1 MPVYSYRMIEQLQSS
16 LSNMAATMFS
26 RSPLILTGDEFLT
39 AFVDAEH
46 IPMLKQVQ
54 DICRPAVAGWANTI
68 FYAAD
73 GESVEMQIQFGG
85 TAPVILPQY
94 VRHGLQPT
102 CPQDIRDK
110 VDTWLAERVN
120 FGRAFGDVQDAITY
134 LNDNCGDIEAMTLML
149 PCIPSI
155 MSNISTDGESK
166 AVKKAQKLASIRRF
180 GKLPR
185 LPRQVTQRLAEVSA
199 LVNAVTL
206 MQDAPVPEIQRHAAC
221 FTIRQLSGSTR
232 TNIFYQN
239 AEPLTPVPVASFL

>member
-1 MPVYSYRMIEQLQSS
+1 MAVYSYRTLEQLRSS
-16 LSNMAATMFS
+16 LSGMAATMFS
-26 RSPLILTGDEFLT
+26 RSPLILTGDEFLL
-39 AFVDAEH
+39 AFVDADH

-54 DICRPAVAGWANTI
+54 DICRPASTGWANTV
-68 FYAAD
+68 FHTAD
-73 GESVEMQIQFGG
+73 GEMVSMQIQFGG

-102 CPQDIRDK
+102 CPQDIKDK
-110 VDTWLAERVN
+110 INTWLVERVN
-120 FGRAFGDVQDAITY
+120 FGRAFGDAHDAIDY
-134 LNDNCGDIEAMTLML
+134 LNENCGDIEAMSLML

-155 MSNISTDGESK
+155 MANISTDAESK
-166 AVKKAQKLASIRRF
+166 QVKKAQKLASIRRF

-206 MQDAPVPEIQRHAAC
+206 MQDAPVPEIQRYAAC
-221 FTIRQLSGSTR
+221 FTVRELTGSLR

-239 AEPLTPVPVASFL
+239 ADPNTPVPVAAFL